1 MQKSRAY
8 SILPIITSIIVLF
21 VVSNAISQSDAT
33 LVKEWLV
40 LGSFPCDTFHYA
52 IKKPFIENEAEQM
65 PQIGQKDMISAFTWQ
80 PVKVNANGQLD
91 FLSLGFPYNE
101 NCAVYAATY
110 IYSPTERNAN
120 ILLGSD
126 DGVVLW
132 LNEKRIYE
140 KLIFR
145 SVQRGDDRI
154 PIRLPAGWSRLLA
167 KVING
172 TGGFGL
178 VADIVKK
185 DSTPFD
191 DVVFSVKRP
200 SDFQPHQAKPYA
212 YIKDISLQPSY
223 LENNHRFFPFKISL
237 INLGKKGKFSG
248 SITFE
253 ARRMAPERKSFTLS
267 GSTDIVFTVPAIKMK
282 RMAGKKIGI
291 ITFLNGNKNDDTI
304 IRVLPVMVMQSLFQ
318 SRDLPQ
324 EIEEQKSFFV
334 NMKQNERWY
343 NKFTGKSIN
352 LDEPTLIKSLN
363 FALDNKWTNFEKSV
377 HDNFSDLLVFSKIIK
392 QDTLHLIGQSH
403 IDMAW
408 LWRKNETIDVCR
420 RTFQSAIHFFDEEP
434 GYKYIQSSAAAFMWM
449 EEKYPD
455 LFRRIQAQVKAGRF
469 FIVGGM
475 WVEPDLNL
483 IGGEAL
489 VRQFLYGKRYF
500 QQKFGVNCITGY
512 TPDTFGY
519 TWSLPQIL
527 KKTGF
532 KYFVT
537 TKIRWN
543 DTTKFPYSLFHWV
556 SPDGS
561 DILTCFP
568 MALNV
573 DCNLD
578 ETANHL
584 LAFKKEGI
592 SDLPVLFGVG
602 DHGGGPTRQHFQKIK
617 EMRSLA
623 DYPTA
628 CYDDLDSYMKDVEN
642 KYPHVPTWKNE
653 LYLEYHRGTLTT
665 HGLIKKRN
673 RKSEIALEEAEK
685 YSTFSGI
692 DYPKQKLDEAWKKTL
707 FNQFHDILPGSAI
720 PAVYVDANK
729 DYDQVENIT
738 NQVIDQALNAIV
750 GKIKLKGKGIPVV
763 VFNPLSWQRS
773 GGVSITVDDG
783 YSVKQVVGSNGKK
796 ANFQQK
802 GNEIFFTAKNVPQMG
817 YKTFWLRKGK
827 QKGKTNVFVNET
839 TLENPF
845 FHIEINRKNGN
856 IHSFINKTDKRE
868 ILSSGKEGNVLQFLE
883 DKPKQYDAW
892 NIGYTGKSWT
902 CDSVAQVQV
911 IENGPARG
919 IVRYVRKF
927 GKSTFTQDYI
937 IYSDIPRL
945 DIRTHA
951 DWHEHHILAKAAFP
965 LNVHADYA
973 TYEMAYGTIQRT
985 THPKTPAEKAKFEV
999 PAHKFV
1005 DLSEKNF
1012 GVALLND
1019 CKYGYDVKDNAMR
1032 ITLLRSPLTPRP
1044 LNPPPGY
1051 KAPFADMGEHE
1062 FVYSIFPHQGDC
1074 VQAGS
1079 IKRGYEL
1086 NYPLLAVKAK
1096 KQKGAFK
1103 QEHSFLK
1110 VSAENVIVTV
1120 VKKAEDSQAK
1130 IIRLY
1135 EIYGGKNRV
1144 TININEPVHEAW
1156 AVDLMEKKGRE
1167 VPVTNNSL
1175 SFDIEPFEIY
1185 SVMIQ

>member
-1 MQKSRAY
+1 MRKFRTLLFST
-8 SILPIITSIIVLF
+8 ILITLLLF
-21 VVSNAISQSDAT
+21 PASDTFSQSDKS
-33 LVKEWLV
+33 LIKEWLV
-40 LGSFPCDTFHYA
+40 LGSFPSDTIQYA
-52 IKKPFIENEAEQM
+52 IKKPFIEQEAGQM
-65 PQIGQKDMISAFTWQ
+65 PKNGQKDMLSAYTWQ
-80 PVKVNANGQLD
+80 TAQVNAAGQLN
-91 FLSLGFPYNE
+91 FLELGFPFNE
-101 NCAVYAATY
+101 NCAAYAATY

-132 LNEKRIYE
+132 LNEKRIFE
-140 KLIFR
+140 KFIFR
-145 SVQRGDDRI
+145 GVRRADDKI

-172 TGGFGL
+172 SGGFGL
-178 VADIVKK
+178 IADIVDENDK
-185 DSTPFD
+185 TFD
-191 DVVFSVKRP
+191 DIVFSVKKP
-200 SDFQPHQAKPYA
+200 SDFHPILTNAYA
-212 YIKDISLQPSY
+212 YIKEMSLQPSY
-223 LENNHRFFPFKISL
+223 VEKDQRYFPFKISL
-237 INLGKKGKFSG
+237 VNLGKKGDFPG
-248 SITFE
+248 RIIFE
-253 ARRMAPERKSFTLS
+253 ARRMAPKRQTFTLS
-267 GSTDIVFTVPAIKMK
+267 GSTDVEFIVPAYEMK
-282 RMAGKKIGI
+282 RMMGKKVGI
-291 ITFLNGNKNDDTI
+291 LVFLQGKKNDDAI
-304 IRVLPVMVMQSLFQ
+304 IKISPAMVLQSLFR
-318 SRDLPQ
+318 SRDLP
-324 EIEEQKSFFV
+324 EELEAQKPFFE
-334 NMKQNERWY
+334 NIKQNEHWY
-343 NKFTGKSIN
+343 KKFTGKSVDVN
-352 LDEPTLIKSLN
+352 DPLLIQSLN
-363 FALDNKWTNFEKSV
+363 LALNNKWTAFIKSIQK
-377 HDNFSDLLVFSKIIK
+377 NYNDLLEFSHVIK
-392 QDTLHLIGQSH
+392 QDTLHMIGQSH

-408 LWRKNETIDVCR
+408 LWRKQETIDVCR
-420 RTFQSAIHFFDEEP
+420 RTFQSAINFFDEVP
-434 GYKYIQSSAAAFMWM
+434 GYKYIQSSAAAFAWM

-455 LFRRIQAQVKAGRF
+455 LFRQMQEQVQAGRF

-527 KKTGF
+527 KKAGF

-543 DTTKFPYSLFHWV
+543 DTTKFPYSIFHWL

-568 MALNV
+568 MALND

-578 ETANHL
+578 ENANHL
-584 LAFKKEGI
+584 IAYKKEGF

-602 DHGGGPTRQHFQKIK
+602 DHGGGPTRQNFQRIK
-617 EMRSLA
+617 EMQSLT

-628 CYDDLDSYMKDVEN
+628 YYDDLDSYMQDVGK
-642 KYPHVPTWKNE
+642 KYPDVPTYKNE

-685 YSTFSGI
+685 FSTFSGV
-692 DYPKQKLDEAWKKTL
+692 DYPKQKLDNAWKMTL

-720 PAVYVDANK
+720 PAVYADANK
-729 DYDQVENIT
+729 DYDQVDKIT
-738 NQVIDQALNAIV
+738 SQVIDEALNAIV
-750 GKIKLKGKGIPVV
+750 GKIKLKGKGLPVV

-773 GGVSITVDDG
+773 GGVSVTVDAG
-783 YSVKQVVGSNGKK
+783 YSVKEVKDNDGNKV
-796 ANFQQK
+796 NFQQN
-802 GNEIFFTAKNVPQMG
+802 GNKVFFFAANIPQMG
-817 YKTFWLRKGK
+817 YRTFWLRKGRPK
-827 QKGKTNVFVNET
+827 NKSKIIVNKTMLDND
-839 TLENPF
+839 F
-845 FHIEINRKNGN
+845 FHIEINPKNGN
-856 IHSFINKTDKRE
+856 IHSFIDKTLKRQV
-868 ILSSGKEGNVLQFLE
+868 LASGKEGNVLQFLQ

-902 CDSVAQVQV
+902 CDSVAQIQI

-945 DIRTHA
+945 DIRTYA

-965 LNVHADYA
+965 VNVNADYA
-973 TYEMAYGTIQRT
+973 TYEMAYGTIERT

-1005 DLSEKNF
+1005 DLSQQDF

-1019 CKYGYDVKDNAMR
+1019 SKYGHDIKDNVIR
-1032 ITLLRSPLTPRP
+1032 ITLLRSPITPRP
-1044 LNPPPGY
+1044 INPPEGY
-1051 KAPFADMGEHE
+1051 QAPYADMGKHE
-1062 FVYSIFPHQGDC
+1062 FVCSIFPHQGNC
-1074 VQAGS
+1074 KQAGS
-1079 IKRGYEL
+1079 IKRGYEF

-1096 KQKGAFK
+1096 KQDGSLK
-1103 QEHSFLK
+1103 QEGSFIQ
-1110 VSAENVIVTV
+1110 VSADNVILTV
-1120 VKKAEDSQAK
+1120 AKQAEDSQAQ

-1135 EIYGGKNRV
+1135 EIYGKKSPV
-1144 TININEPVHEAW
+1144 TIKMSKPVQKVW
-1156 AVDLMEKKGRE
+1156 TVDLMEKKGKE
-1167 VPVTNNSL
+1167 IPITNNSI
-1175 SFDIEPFEIY
+1175 SFEIEPFEIY
-1185 SVMIQ
+1185 SLMIE